1 MYRLKGRPPGQVKAT
16 PLGTDASPPRSVV
29 PGCSTPTKTRTV
41 PSVRGWA
48 PRRPPRLP
56 HEQVGL
62 HSGPRHAGEAGT
74 PTGRSGASEPL
85 PPRGKSPAWVL
96 PKVQP
101 PARSS
106 FIPCIRRPGTSGAHG
121 AGDCRRSRRR
131 RSPVSPPRLARPE
144 LRRVPPRRACAL
156 GTPLA
161 GAGPERAAEVTRR
174 ALKGPRA
181 AKRHAQISG
190 QEDGAVLFA
199 TRKRTA
205 RDPGPRFPSPAHHSP
220 GMHSLT
226 RGIQTVRDAGGL
238 ARVSIL

>member
-16 PLGTDASPPRSVV
+16 ALRTDVSPPRSVV
-29 PGCSTPTKTRTV
+29 PGCSTPTAVRTV

-56 HEQVGL
+56 HEQVRL

-74 PTGRSGASEPL
+74 PTGRLGASESL
-85 PPRGKSPAWVL
+85 PPRGKSPEWSSPQGAA
-96 PKVQP
+96 
-101 PARSS
+101 PARSP

-131 RSPVSPPRLARPE
+131 RSPVSPPPLARPE
-144 LRRVPPRRACAL
+144 PRRVPPRRACAL

-181 AKRHAQISG
+181 AKHHAQSRVRRMVRSSCNS
-190 QEDGAVLFA
+190 QTHRE
-199 TRKRTA
+199 R
-205 RDPGPRFPSPAHHSP
+205 PRA
-220 GMHSLT
+220 
-226 RGIQTVRDAGGL
+226 Q
-238 ARVSIL
+238 VS